1 MNKLLLTII
10 IVATLFL
17 LPCYASAN
25 KRTNRSSHVNVVG
38 KMKNVMWKG
47 QLQGVINLDTIQNKN
62 HLYGFGPQEYLNAE
76 LLIMNGKSYKSTV
89 VNEKVMKVEETYESK
104 APFFAYANIKE
115 WDLYALPDSVTN
127 ISTLENYL
135 NQVSQKHIRPFLIKM
150 EGHINTA
157 SIHIVNL
164 PKGTPVQSPD
174 DAHKGMQ
181 HYDLYNEQVSLI
193 GFFSTEHKTIFT
205 HHDTYLHIHLITN
218 DLLKM
223 GHLDAVSFDPK
234 KIKLYIS
241 K

>member
-104 APFFAYANIKE
+104 APFFAYANIEE

-150 EGHINTA
+150 EA
-157 SIHIVNL
+157 
-164 PKGTPVQSPD
+164 PKPPPSPFSNPPP
-174 DAHKGMQ
+174 APPPPPPPPPAKGETK
-181 HYDLYNEQVSLI
+181 NEKKPGGD
-193 GFFSTEHKTIFT
+193 GFFYRTQNHFYTPRYIFT
-205 HHDTYLHIHLITN
+205 YTFNH
-218 DLLKM
+218 K
-223 GHLDAVSFDPK
+223 
-234 KIKLYIS
+234 
-241 K
+241 